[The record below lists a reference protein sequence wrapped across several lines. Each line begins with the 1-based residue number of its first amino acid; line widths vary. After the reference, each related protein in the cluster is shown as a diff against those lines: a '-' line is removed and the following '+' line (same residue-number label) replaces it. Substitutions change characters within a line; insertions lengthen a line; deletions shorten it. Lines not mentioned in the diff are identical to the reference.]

1 MIHELR
7 TYDRHPGKMPDLIRR
22 FEDHTRGIWDRLG
35 IRYSDFWIS
44 AEDPNQL
51 IYFFSWDDMAEREK
65 KWPVFLADPEWIKVR
80 DASEVNG
87 PLLVKVT
94 SRYFSPIAF
103 TKPMNHTR

>member
-1 MIHELR
+1 MIRELR
-7 TYDRHPGKMPDLIRR
+7 TYDCHPGKMPDLIRR
-22 FEDHTRGIWDRLG
+22 FEDHTFGIWDRLG
-35 IRYSDFWIS
+35 IYSDFWIS

-65 KWPVFLADPEWIKVR
+65 EWPVFLADPEWIKVR